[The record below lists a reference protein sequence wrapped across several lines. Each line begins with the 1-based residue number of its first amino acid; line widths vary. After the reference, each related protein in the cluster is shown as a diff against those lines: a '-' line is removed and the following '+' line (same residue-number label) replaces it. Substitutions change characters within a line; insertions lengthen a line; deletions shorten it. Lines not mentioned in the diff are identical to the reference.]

1 MGIFDTLASPF
12 RRAFGTSQRGTLPA
26 LSAAEV
32 VDATTVERFLERAE
46 RNAGRSLAE
55 SVVTNVSQGGPRKG
69 SNEIFKLYRESPW
82 LRATSHHVS
91 STVGAVAWKLFA
103 EPTEGTRHA
112 TRKAYREPSRELLIA
127 PPTARHA
134 LRKRALGD
142 GSLVEITRHPWLT
155 LMDRPNALM
164 RGKVARQST
173 IASYDLVGTAGWV
186 IERGPQDVP
195 VRGYPVPGTWI
206 QRRPTFEEPTWGI
219 NIGGVQWNIPVTD
232 FLSFEDPDPAQP
244 YGPGAGLG
252 LAIADELD
260 IDEHAAK
267 TVGAYFQNG
276 AMPNSIVSMK
286 GARPDVLKR
295 AKSDWNNLLQGFR
308 KAYKTHFVSTEL
320 SVERMDTSFKDMAL
334 IEIRKSVRDT
344 IQQTWGVPPEKLGI
358 VTNSNR
364 ATSQAARA
372 IDAEDVMV
380 PRLEVLREEFQRLAS
395 MFDDRLVVDYEDPV
409 PADIEVKRGV
419 YSAFAGR
426 FTVDEERAL
435 AGDPPLPEGHGGNGF
450 IVNGIWYPR
459 LTDLRPDIRAD
470 HIAAGIPSVN
480 EARDRLRLPPRSDGY
495 VPTSSMPML
504 APAPEPAPA
513 PEVPAAEDAPQTAA
527 DLLMNTTAQKR
538 SVPLDAIKRIVNE
551 VSVRAMYDQMGPV
564 IGRLIDAW
572 GQETLNVVGDL
583 VEQDAGTFDGDSA
596 SVRGHMRALA
606 TERIQ
611 KLINTTTR
619 EEVRAAIEQVNRDG
633 GEVDDY
639 VSAIGKVFERARV
652 VRSQVIAETESI
664 VHSQYAGVEALKQS
678 GITMKK
684 EWIATQDGRTRD
696 AHLSLDGQRR
706 ELDEAFSVPSGQYQ
720 GAKAQQ
726 PGGFRIGALDINC
739 RCVVGSVIEDSELAA
754 KLATRG
760 VSGVAL
766 LTPNSTA
773 EQRAAA
779 WSAADETLRPWDSR
793 IAKAARDGFDAQEVA
808 VLAALT
814 DALA

>member
-1 MGIFDTLASPF
+1 MGIFDRLASPF
-12 RRAFGTSQRGTLPA
+12 RRAFGTERGTLPA
-26 LSAAEV
+26 LRPADV
-32 VDATTVERFLERAE
+32 VDAATVERFLERAD
-46 RNAGRSLAE
+46 RQASRSLAE

-69 SNEIFKLYRESPW
+69 SSEIFAQYRESPW
-82 LRATSHHVS
+82 LRAVSHHVS
-91 STVGAVAWKLFA
+91 STVAAVPWKLYA
-103 EPTEGTRHA
+103 EPTPETRQS
-112 TRKAYREPSRELLIA
+112 TRKRYQAPRRDFLITPA
-127 PPTARHA
+127 HVRHK
-134 LRKRALGD
+134 LRTRALAD
-142 GSLVEITRHPWLT
+142 GTLVELTRHPWLD

-173 IASYDLVGTAGWV
+173 VASYDLVGNAGWV
-186 IERGPQDVP
+186 IERGPNDIP
-195 VRGYPVPGTWI
+195 VRAYPVPGTWI

-219 NIGGVQWNIPVTD
+219 NIGGMQWNVPVTD

-252 LAIADELD
+252 LAVADELD

-267 TVGAYFQNG
+267 TVGAYFENG

-295 AKSDWNNLLQGFR
+295 AKADWNGLLQGFR

-320 SVERMDTSFKDMAL
+320 SVQRMDTSFKDMAL
-334 IEIRKSVRDT
+334 IEIRKNVRDT
-344 IQQTWGVPPEKLGI
+344 LQQTWGVPPEKLGI
-358 VTNSNR
+358 ITSSNR
-364 ATSQAARA
+364 ATAQAARA
-372 IDAEDVMV
+372 IDAEDVQV
-380 PRLEVLREEFQRLAS
+380 PRLEMLREEFQRLAS
-395 MFDDRLVVDYEDPV
+395 MFDERLVVDYEDPV
-409 PADIEVKRGV
+409 PADLEAKRAV

-435 AGDPPLPEGHGGNGF
+435 AGDAPLPEGLGGTGF
-450 IVNGIWYPR
+450 IVNGVWYAR

-470 HIAAGIPSVN
+470 HIAAGIPTVN
-480 EARDRLRLPPRSDGY
+480 EARDRLRLPARTGGDT
-495 VPTSSMPML
+495 PTSSMPAL
-504 APAPEPAPA
+504 LPAPEPTTEPAPA
-513 PEVPAAEDAPQTAA
+513 PETEAPQTGA
-527 DLLMNTTAQKR
+527 DLLMNASIQR
-538 SVPLDAIKRIVNE
+538 RNIGLDAIKRIVNE
-551 VSVRAMYDQMGPV
+551 VSVRAMYDNMAPV

-583 VEQDAGTFDGDSA
+583 VEQDAGTFDGDSP
-596 SVRGHMRALA
+596 SVRGHMRSLA

-619 EEVRAAIEQVNRDG
+619 EAVRAAIEQVNRDG
-633 GEVDDY
+633 GEPEDY
-639 VSAIGKVFERARV
+639 AKAISAVFENARTVRA
-652 VRSQVIAETESI
+652 QVIAETEAI
-664 VHSQYAGVEALKQS
+664 THSQYAGVEALKQS
-678 GITMKK
+678 GISMKK

-696 AHLSLDGQRR
+696 AHLAMDGQRR
-706 ELDEAFSVPSGQYQ
+706 ELNEAFEVPSGQYQ

-726 PGGFRIGALDINC
+726 PGSFRIGALDINC

-766 LTPNSTA
+766 LTPHSTA

-779 WSAADETLRPWDSR
+779 WRAADETLRPWDSR